1 MGTVPLCSLP
11 AAATP
16 ARSKGLLGLIT
27 EATGSAR
34 TWICIPSLGLL
45 PAHLRGGLP
54 WPMCSQRRDPS
65 CSGCASSPGQLHC
78 QEMLCAACL
87 CAAEDLALSFPH
99 EFCPKSAK
107 LAEIGKKGMCVSVG
121 MGVRT
126 LVCACWCK
134 RKISSIW
141 LQHFFTMQTVPRLG
155 TLVLP

>member
-16 ARSKGLLGLIT
+16 AHSKGLLGLIT
-27 EATGSAR
+27 EATGSAQ

-45 PAHLRGGLP
+45 PAHLQGGLH
-54 WPMCSQRRDPS
+54 WPMCSQHRDPS
-65 CSGCASSPGQLHC
+65 CSGCA
-78 QEMLCAACL
+78 ECL
-87 CAAEDLALSFPH
+87 CAAEGLALSFQR
-99 EFCPKSAK
+99 EFYPKSAK
-107 LAEIGKKGMCVSVG
+107 LAEIGTKGMCVSMG
-121 MGVRT
+121 MGVCT

-134 RKISSIW
+134 GKINSIW